1 LFFCHSSEISDIYV
15 NFFWCYDVYSP
26 FHLYQRFF
34 NLILYTWKVLYTCI
48 QISRI
53 CELLLEFHNPKNA
66 NHLWPCHTI
75 FNKYISYSLEQF
87 QKVLLF
93 YNNTII
99 DQCLFVGLAS
109 TMKCYLTKYDNLF
122 KTSFPY
128 SMGWHGKYSMVWHGI
143 LEKRTI
149 KSIASWYSLT
159 WIPLVMTGEGNAFFV
174 DHCVILNSDY
184 L

>member
-1 LFFCHSSEISDIYV
+1 
-15 NFFWCYDVYSP
+15 
-26 FHLYQRFF
+26 
-34 NLILYTWKVLYTCI
+34 
-48 QISRI
+48 
-53 CELLLEFHNPKNA
+53 
-66 NHLWPCHTI
+66 
-75 FNKYISYSLEQF
+75 
-87 QKVLLF
+87 
-93 YNNTII
+93 
-99 DQCLFVGLAS
+99 LAS